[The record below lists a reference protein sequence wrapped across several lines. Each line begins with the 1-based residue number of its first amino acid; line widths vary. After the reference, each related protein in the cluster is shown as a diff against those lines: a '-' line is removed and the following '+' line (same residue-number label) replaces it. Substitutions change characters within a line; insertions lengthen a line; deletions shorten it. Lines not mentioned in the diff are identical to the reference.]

1 MLPGLVDPFP
11 NCYFLVCVFILPL
24 MVIVFKLYLL
34 KRNVVTFYPLTVVLI
49 FYLCSLLGRDI
60 ALIMVQ
66 ICRKES
72 ILLLLSCCTVKAM
85 IQTSTSVDWTFLTA
99 RSDFSEYGPR
109 VCLRIQL
116 KCFCGWCSILDTCF
130 TLLYNLHLLLAFIAL
145 RHYFI
150 YIPWHVVLMSQNLM
164 SLNINFCLSFS
175 TTTTLCYTA

>member
-66 ICRKES
+66 ICRKEY
-72 ILLLLSCCTVKAM
+72 ILLLLFNYRPISQDVCYCF
-85 IQTSTSVDWTFLTA
+85 DW
-99 RSDFSEYGPR
+99 PR
-109 VCLRIQL
+109 HI
-116 KCFCGWCSILDTCF
+116 WC
-130 TLLYNLHLLLAFIAL
+130 
-145 RHYFI
+145 
-150 YIPWHVVLMSQNLM
+150 
-164 SLNINFCLSFS
+164 
-175 TTTTLCYTA
+175 

>member
-72 ILLLLSCCTVKAM
+72 ILLFCLIFPKLVFQIIIEGVSMGALTVHYHLLIFVLV
-85 IQTSTSVDWTFLTA
+85 IWTF
-99 RSDFSEYGPR
+99 
-109 VCLRIQL
+109 
-116 KCFCGWCSILDTCF
+116 
-130 TLLYNLHLLLAFIAL
+130 
-145 RHYFI
+145 
-150 YIPWHVVLMSQNLM
+150 
-164 SLNINFCLSFS
+164 
-175 TTTTLCYTA
+175 

>member
-72 ILLLLSCCTVKAM
+72 ILLLLLLLLMYKYLVFTRHNFFGVLSHADRSAGSYLHHYVCFINWTCNYLLIIA
-85 IQTSTSVDWTFLTA
+85 IQWDLVATKLLSGHFDP
-99 RSDFSEYGPR
+99 YGRLP
-109 VCLRIQL
+109 VLLIQL
-116 KCFCGWCSILDTCF
+116 FE
-130 TLLYNLHLLLAFIAL
+130 
-145 RHYFI
+145 RHYD
-150 YIPWHVVLMSQNLM
+150 LMNVKY
-164 SLNINFCLSFS
+164 C
-175 TTTTLCYTA
+175 

>member
-72 ILLLLSCCTVKAM
+72 ILLLL
-85 IQTSTSVDWTFLTA
+85 
-99 RSDFSEYGPR
+99 
-109 VCLRIQL
+109 
-116 KCFCGWCSILDTCF
+116 
-130 TLLYNLHLLLAFIAL
+130 LLLDKQL
-145 RHYFI
+145 HYKQCS
-150 YIPWHVVLMSQNLM
+150 VVFFPEDDLLT
-164 SLNINFCLSFS
+164 CKKS
-175 TTTTLCYTA
+175 TKNKT

>member
-72 ILLLLSCCTVKAM
+72 ILLLLSNLN
-85 IQTSTSVDWTFLTA
+85 IQELLIHFIIVLSLLFNRSIKPNMRFLTKT
-99 RSDFSEYGPR
+99 SK
-109 VCLRIQL
+109 L
-116 KCFCGWCSILDTCF
+116 SILLT
-130 TLLYNLHLLLAFIAL
+130 TYIVLALLRDSNF
-145 RHYFI
+145 
-150 YIPWHVVLMSQNLM
+150 
-164 SLNINFCLSFS
+164 NIQ
-175 TTTTLCYTA
+175 

>member
-72 ILLLLSCCTVKAM
+72 ILLLLYMPHKLLFWSHWMAATRAHHV
-85 IQTSTSVDWTFLTA
+85 
-99 RSDFSEYGPR
+99 
-109 VCLRIQL
+109 
-116 KCFCGWCSILDTCF
+116 SILMC
-130 TLLYNLHLLLAFIAL
+130 AL
-145 RHYFI
+145 VIIGR
-150 YIPWHVVLMSQNLM
+150 V
-164 SLNINFCLSFS
+164 
-175 TTTTLCYTA
+175 